1 MTVFLGSTSP
11 VARVEHYCDLCNR
24 IIMPGER
31 YSRQCNI
38 GDDGLYVF
46 KGATTFCRCTRDDE
60 TLAQVAAL
68 VAEREAAL
76 ADRLDAR
83 AARYRAAAGS
93 AGSRAD
99 RLGLGRPFWSR
110 AVGMESYYMKRA
122 EHFRIA
128 AAVIRETRGKP

>member
-1 MTVFLGSTSP
+1 MT
-11 VARVEHYCDLCNR
+11 ARPLTPDEVRRVTRCECWHYWGEHG
-24 IIMPGER
+24 P
-31 YSRQCNI
+31 
-38 GDDGLYVF
+38 DGCIALM
-46 KGATTFCRCTRDDE
+46 GATTFCRCTRDDE